1 MQNLNKAR
9 RLRIALVPDPQLGS
23 TCCSVQMEVFLTNVA
38 LKDLEQVEANVLVL
52 WSFKSNLFPILR
64 HQIVDSKP

>member
-52 WSFKSNLFPILR
+52 WSF
-64 HQIVDSKP
+64 